1 MHIFHPFLC
10 CLYLSNFCLFFS
22 DICLKS
28 TMAKLLYQTLVLSLV
43 VGCIAAACVCQ
54 KQSFRMNYTI
64 ASGILFPVVVRK
76 CERYL
81 DGDGIFERGNILDLP
96 TVEPPCCCKSQWRYR
111 VGCYYTIIDFLL
123 ILLTVPRRCF
133 FCGSLMLFLSCFVL
147 LSCTSV
153 CCCLVVTCLERA
165 DLLAL
170 VCDV

>member
-1 MHIFHPFLC
+1 
-10 CLYLSNFCLFFS
+10 
-22 DICLKS
+22 
-28 TMAKLLYQTLVLSLV
+28 MAKRLYQTLVLNLV

-76 CERYL
+76 CELYL
-81 DGDGIFERGNILDLP
+81 DDGGIFERGNILDLP

-133 FCGSLMLFLSCFVL
+133 FCGSFMLFLSCLVCFYARLFVDAL
-147 LSCTSV
+147 WSPAWKGLTSWLSFVMFNCDV
-153 CCCLVVTCLERA
+153 DVVTFP
-165 DLLAL
+165 L
-170 VCDV
+170 VSWVRCGA